1 MDKFNRTVENIKEQD
16 DLELF
21 REIVSKQGKKL
32 VLFGAGDCGHVVYG
46 ILHHVN
52 IPVHCFCDNVLGGQ
66 VDGQTGLAIVKPEYL
81 KDRSDELTILV
92 CAVEEEVY
100 SAICQQAVALGFDR
114 AQIHIMREYYSR
126 PSVSYLENNIQKY
139 RNAYRLLEDEF
150 SRKVFLARMKKV
162 YLMGDISE
170 VVSPYTEEYFD
181 ENVILT
187 DEEVF
192 IDCGGFD
199 GDTAVKFIERCGGK
213 YRDIIIFEPELCKKA
228 AIEKNMSG
236 YPYTLY
242 QAGVWS
248 EKTKLY
254 FDAQETVGSHVS
266 EIESDYMIDV
276 MALDETVYDKKPTFI
291 KMDIEGSEQEALRGC
306 KRIIRDFRPKLAV
319 CVYHRP
325 DDLYE
330 IPALIKD
337 MNPKYRLYLRQ
348 YSNSRHETV
357 LYAI

>member
-213 YRDIIIFEPELCKKA
+213 Y
-228 AIEKNMSG
+228 
-236 YPYTLY
+236 
-242 QAGVWS
+242 
-248 EKTKLY
+248 
-254 FDAQETVGSHVS
+254 
-266 EIESDYMIDV
+266 
-276 MALDETVYDKKPTFI
+276 
-291 KMDIEGSEQEALRGC
+291 
-306 KRIIRDFRPKLAV
+306 
-319 CVYHRP
+319 
-325 DDLYE
+325 
-330 IPALIKD
+330 
-337 MNPKYRLYLRQ
+337 
-348 YSNSRHETV
+348 
-357 LYAI
+357 